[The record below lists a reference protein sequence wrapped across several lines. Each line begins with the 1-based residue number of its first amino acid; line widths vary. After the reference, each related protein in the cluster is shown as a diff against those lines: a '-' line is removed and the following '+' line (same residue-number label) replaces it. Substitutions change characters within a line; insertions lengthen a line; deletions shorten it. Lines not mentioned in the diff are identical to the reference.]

1 VRRYP
6 CGPLAI
12 IEEIWRY
19 PVKSMAGDRVQSC
32 LAGEDGLEGDR
43 RWALVDG
50 APNRAGKLLTIRQH
64 ERLMTYRAKLS
75 GEGVEVLTPGGGL
88 RALDDRLLGELAA
101 ESGRPL
107 QLRERPGANF
117 DDSPVLV
124 VNLASIRAFAAEAG
138 QQVDHRRFRANVYVD
153 GLAPE
158 GELEWLGRRIQAG
171 EAELLAVLRC
181 ERCVVIT
188 RDPDTTVSSP
198 ELLRRLAETHDT
210 CMGVY
215 CRVTRPG
222 RLAVGDLVGL

>member
-1 VRRYP
+1 V
-6 CGPLAI
+6 AI

-19 PVKSMAGDRVQSC
+19 PVKSMAGERVQSC
-32 LAGEDGLEGDR
+32 PAGEDGLEGDR

-50 APNRAGKLLTIRQH
+50 APHRAGKLLTIRQH
-64 ERLMTYRAKLS
+64 ERLMTYRARLV
-75 GEGVEVLTPGGGL
+75 GEAVEVATPAGVV
-88 RALDDRLLGELAA
+88 RALDDRLIGELAA

-124 VNLASIRAFAAEAG
+124 VNLASVRAFAAEAG
-138 QQVDHRRFRANVYVD
+138 QEVDHRRFRANVYVD
-153 GLAPE
+153 GLGP
-158 GELEWLGRRIQAG
+158 GRELEWLGRRIRAG
-171 EAELLAVLRC
+171 GAELEVMLRC

-188 RDPDTTVSSP
+188 RDPDTTASSP
-198 ELLRRLAETHDT
+198 ELLRRLAETHET

-222 RLAVGDLVGL
+222 RLAVGDPLG

>member
-1 VRRYP
+1 M
-6 CGPLAI
+6 AI

-19 PVKSMAGDRVQSC
+19 PVKSMAGERVESC
-32 LAGEDGLEGDR
+32 LAGDEGLEGDR

-64 ERLMTYRAKLS
+64 QRLMTYRATLS
-75 GEGVEVLTPGGGL
+75 GEGVLVSTPGGAV
-88 RALDDRLLGELAA
+88 RALDDGLVGELAA

-124 VNLASIRAFAAEAG
+124 VNLASVRAFAAEVG
-138 QQVDHRRFRANVYVD
+138 RHVDHRRFRANVYVD
-153 GLAPE
+153 GLGPE
-158 GELEWLGRRIQAG
+158 QELEWLGRRIRAG
-171 EAELLAVLRC
+171 GVELEAVLRC

-188 RDPDTTVSSP
+188 RDPDTTATSP
-198 ELLRRLAETHDT
+198 ELLRRLTETHEA

-222 RLAVGDLVGL
+222 RLAVGDLLG